1 MKLRRAPLRIGL
13 VFAAITMILIGEWAW
28 LRASDARGDRPNA
41 SETGIALA
49 PFEVDFS
56 LIDHNENPL
65 SLNDLGDRHA
75 LVLFGYTHCPDV
87 CPTELSNMAA
97 VLENLGD
104 KASAL
109 RPLFITVDPE
119 RDTAAVLADYVSA
132 FDDRIVG
139 LTGTAEQSSAAAH
152 AFRVYAA
159 RVGEGPDYLMDHNA
173 ALFLIAPGGQVA
185 AYFRPDATTDS
196 IAEAIRAT
204 LDRVGS

>member
-13 VFAAITMILIGEWAW
+13 VFAAISMILISEWAW
-28 LRASDARGDRPNA
+28 LRTTDARGDRPDA

-56 LIDHNENPL
+56 LIDHDGDPL

-97 VLENLGD
+97 VLETLGD
-104 KASAL
+104 KAGAL

-119 RDTAAVLADYVSA
+119 RDTIEVLADYVAA

-139 LTGTAEQSSAAAH
+139 LTGSAEQSTAAAQ

-159 RVGEGPDYLMDHNA
+159 RVGDGPDYLMDHNA
-173 ALFLIAPGGQVA
+173 ALFLVAPGGKVA

-196 IAEAIRAT
+196 IADAIRAT
-204 LDRVGS
+204 LERVGS

>member
-1 MKLRRAPLRIGL
+1 MKIKRAPLRIGL
-13 VFAAITMILIGEWAW
+13 VFAVISMILIGEWAW
-28 LRASDARGDRPNA
+28 LRASDARGDRPDS
-41 SETGIALA
+41 SETGITFA

-56 LIDHNENPL
+56 LIDQNENPL

-97 VLENLGD
+97 VLESLGD
-104 KASAL
+104 FAGAL

-132 FDDRIVG
+132 FDDRIIG
-139 LTGTAEQSSAAAH
+139 LTGSVEQVRAAAQ

-159 RVGEGPDYLMDHNA
+159 RVGDGSDYLMDHNA
-173 ALFLIAPGGQVA
+173 ALFLVAPGGKVA

-196 IAEAIRAT
+196 IAETIRTA